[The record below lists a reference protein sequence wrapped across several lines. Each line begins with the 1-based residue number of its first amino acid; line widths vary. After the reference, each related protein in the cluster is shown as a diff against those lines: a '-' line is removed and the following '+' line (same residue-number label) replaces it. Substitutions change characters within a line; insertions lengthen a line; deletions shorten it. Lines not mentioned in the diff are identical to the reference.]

1 MIVNRYILRRYYVL
15 QFTMLG
21 LLWCITQ
28 TKRGWNVVALRLKAY
43 GFRGGDIWSV
53 TDLKFD
59 TIYVI

>member
-1 MIVNRYILRRYYVL
+1 M
-15 QFTMLG
+15 QFTMLD

-59 TIYVI
+59 TINVI